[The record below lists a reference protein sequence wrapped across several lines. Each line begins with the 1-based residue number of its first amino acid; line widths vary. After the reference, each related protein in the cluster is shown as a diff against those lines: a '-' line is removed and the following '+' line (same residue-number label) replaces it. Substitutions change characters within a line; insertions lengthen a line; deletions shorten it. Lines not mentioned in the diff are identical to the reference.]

1 MNWATLNNI
10 FSKSFSAFEGMVITF
25 GSCRGAGVFNGW
37 NLPSFAVGFIKG
49 RTLFSEKYWKT
60 MGQEMPK

>member
-1 MNWATLNNI
+1 
-10 FSKSFSAFEGMVITF
+10 MVITF

-49 RTLFSEKYWKT
+49 KTLFTEKFWKM
-60 MGQEMPK
+60 MGQEMPT